1 MTVED
6 LETAGLAQ
14 MDDAAIEDFLRSQ
27 RFGILGLPADGAP
40 YLVPI
45 SFGYDGD
52 ALYFTFIG
60 GPESQKRTLIRASDT
75 ATFLVTD
82 VSSMFNWES
91 VVLTGTPERVP
102 ESEWDELADVLG
114 GVWRPEVF
122 EDALESEDIVI
133 FRFDVEERNGIR
145 HTGLPEGF
153 RNL

>member
-1 MTVED
+1 MTVEG

-14 MDDAAIEDFLRSQ
+14 MDDGAIEDFLRSQ

-82 VSSMFNWES
+82 VNSMFNWES

-102 ESEWDELADVLG
+102 ESEWSDLANVLG

-122 EDALESEDIVI
+122 EAALESEDIII
-133 FRFDVEERNGIR
+133 FRFLVEERNGIR
-145 HTGLPEGF
+145 HTGLPAGF
-153 RNL
+153 AEP

>member
-1 MTVED
+1 MTLES

-14 MDDAAIEDFLRSQ
+14 MDDTAIEDFLRSQ

-122 EDALESEDIVI
+122 EDALESEDIAI